1 MRYFGAGSF
10 MNKKRIS
17 IFGATG
23 SIGQNTLDL
32 IARDRQSYEVVV
44 LSAGSNI
51 DLLIKAALEF
61 EPQAVVAATNDQFDE
76 LKTALCD
83 TQIEVA
89 TGRTALLEG
98 ASRKC
103 DLAFSAI
110 VGAAGLEPG
119 LIALENGADL
129 ALANKESMV
138 AAGSL
143 VKQKAVENKCSLIP
157 VDSEHSA
164 IFQALRGE
172 NVYTIE
178 RVILTASGG
187 AFRDWTLDEIAQA
200 TPEQASTHHNW
211 NMGQRITI
219 DSASMFNKALE
230 VIEAKELFSLSTE
243 QIEVLVHPQSYVH
256 AIVGFCDG
264 GMMAHLGPPDMRH
277 AIGYALSY
285 PNRKTLPLEKLDFAK
300 IGSLTFM
307 EPDKERFPAIG
318 LAYEVMSLGG
328 ISGAV
333 FNAAKETALDGFLS
347 KQIGFLE
354 MCPIVEKTIAK
365 LCYLENSHKLE
376 ASLINIL
383 DIDKMARNFAAELIR
398 MQRS

>member
-1 MRYFGAGSF
+1 ML
-10 MNKKRIS
+10 
-17 IFGATG
+17 T
-23 SIGQNTLDL
+23 
-32 IARDRQSYEVVV
+32 
-44 LSAGSNI
+44 AGSNI
-51 DLLIKAALEF
+51 DLLVKAALEF
-61 EPQAVVAATNDQFDE
+61 EPQAVVAATNDQFNE
-76 LKTALCD
+76 LKTALRD
-83 TQIEVA
+83 TQIEVG
-89 TGRTALLEG
+89 TGRTALLES
-98 ASRKC
+98 ATRKC

-119 LIALENGADL
+119 LIAIENGADL

-143 VKQKAVENKCSLIP
+143 VKQKAIENKCTLIP

-164 IFQALRGE
+164 IFQALKGE
-172 NVYTIE
+172 NVNTIE

-200 TPEQASTHHNW
+200 TPEQASTHPNW

-365 LCYLENSHKLE
+365 LCHIENSHKLE

-383 DIDKMARNFAAELIR
+383 DIDKMARNVAAELIR
-398 MQRS
+398 TQRS

>member
-1 MRYFGAGSF
+1 

-44 LSAGSNI
+44 LTAGSNI
-51 DLLIKAALEF
+51 DLLVKAALEF
-61 EPQAVVAATNDQFDE
+61 QPQAVVAATNDQFNV

-83 TQIEVA
+83 TQIEVG
-89 TGRTALLEG
+89 TGRTALLES
-98 ASRKC
+98 ATRNC

-143 VKQKAVENKCSLIP
+143 VKQKAKENKCSLIP

-164 IFQALRGE
+164 IFQALKGE
-172 NVYTIE
+172 NVNTIE

-200 TPEQASTHHNW
+200 TPEQASTHPNW

-230 VIEAKELFSLSTE
+230 VIEAKELFLLSTD

-365 LCYLENSHKLE
+365 LCHIENSHKLE

-383 DIDKMARNFAAELIR
+383 DIDKMARDVAAELTR

>member
-1 MRYFGAGSF
+1 

-44 LSAGSNI
+44 LTAGSNI
-51 DLLIKAALEF
+51 DLLVKAALEF
-61 EPQAVVAATNDQFDE
+61 EPQAVVAATNDQFNE
-76 LKTALCD
+76 LKTALRD
-83 TQIEVA
+83 TQIEVG
-89 TGRTALLEG
+89 TGRTALLES
-98 ASRKC
+98 ATRKC

-143 VKQKAVENKCSLIP
+143 VKQKAIENKCTLIP

-164 IFQALRGE
+164 IFQALKGE
-172 NVYTIE
+172 NVNTIE

-200 TPEQASTHHNW
+200 TPEQASTHPNW

-365 LCYLENSHKLE
+365 LCHIENSHKLE

-383 DIDKMARNFAAELIR
+383 DIDKMARNVAAELIR
-398 MQRS
+398 TQRS

>member
-1 MRYFGAGSF
+1 

-51 DLLIKAALEF
+51 NLLVKAALEF
-61 EPQAVVAATNDQFDE
+61 EPQAVVAATNDQFSE
-76 LKTALCD
+76 LKTALSD
-83 TQIEVA
+83 TQIEVG
-89 TGRTALLEG
+89 TGRTALLES

-143 VKQKAVENKCSLIP
+143 VKQTAIENKCSLIP

-164 IFQALRGE
+164 IFQALKGE
-172 NVYTIE
+172 NVNTIE

-187 AFRDWTLDEIAQA
+187 AFRDWTLDEIAKA
-200 TPEQASTHHNW
+200 TPEQASTHPNW

-365 LCYLENSHKLE
+365 LCLIENSHKLE

-383 DIDKMARNFAAELIR
+383 DIDKMARNVADELIR
-398 MQRS
+398 TQRS

>member
-1 MRYFGAGSF
+1 

-44 LSAGSNI
+44 LTAGSNI
-51 DLLIKAALEF
+51 DLLVKAALEF
-61 EPQAVVAATNDQFDE
+61 QPQAVVAATNDQFNV
-76 LKTALCD
+76 LKTALSD
-83 TQIEVA
+83 TQIEVG
-89 TGRTALLEG
+89 TGRAALLES
-98 ASRKC
+98 ATRNC

-143 VKQKAVENKCSLIP
+143 VKQKAKENKCILIP

-164 IFQALRGE
+164 IFQALKGE
-172 NVYTIE
+172 NVNTIE

-200 TPEQASTHHNW
+200 TPEQASTHPNW

-230 VIEAKELFSLSTE
+230 VIEAKELFSLSAD

-256 AIVGFCDG
+256 ALVGFCDG
-264 GMMAHLGPPDMRH
+264 GMIAHLGPPDMRH

-354 MCPIVEKTIAK
+354 MCPIVEKTIVK
-365 LCYLENSHKLE
+365 LCHIENSHKLE

-383 DIDKMARNFAAELIR
+383 DIDKMARNVAAELTR

>member
-1 MRYFGAGSF
+1 MT
-10 MNKKRIS
+10 KKRIS

-44 LSAGSNI
+44 LTAGSNI
-51 DLLIKAALEF
+51 DLLVKAALEF
-61 EPQAVVAATNDQFDE
+61 QPQAVVAATNDQFNV
-76 LKTALCD
+76 LKTALSD
-83 TQIEVA
+83 TQIEVG
-89 TGRTALLEG
+89 TGRTALLES
-98 ASRKC
+98 ATRNC

-143 VKQKAVENKCSLIP
+143 VKQKAKENKCSLIP

-164 IFQALRGE
+164 IFQALKGE
-172 NVYTIE
+172 NVNTIE

-200 TPEQASTHHNW
+200 TPEQASTHPNW

-230 VIEAKELFSLSTE
+230 VIEAKELFLLSTD

-354 MCPIVEKTIAK
+354 MCPIVEKTIVK
-365 LCYLENSHKLE
+365 LCHKENSHKLE

-383 DIDKMARNFAAELIR
+383 DIDKMARNVAAELTR

>member
-1 MRYFGAGSF
+1 

-44 LSAGSNI
+44 LTAGSNI
-51 DLLIKAALEF
+51 DLLVKAALEF
-61 EPQAVVAATNDQFDE
+61 QPQAVVAATNDQFNV
-76 LKTALCD
+76 LKTALSD
-83 TQIEVA
+83 TQIEVG
-89 TGRTALLEG
+89 TGRTALLES
-98 ASRKC
+98 ATRNC

-143 VKQKAVENKCSLIP
+143 VKQKAKENKCSLIP

-164 IFQALRGE
+164 IFQALKGE
-172 NVYTIE
+172 NVSTIE

-200 TPEQASTHHNW
+200 TPEQASTHPNW

-230 VIEAKELFSLSTE
+230 VIEAKELFSLSTD

-365 LCYLENSHKLE
+365 LCHIENSHKLE

-383 DIDKMARNFAAELIR
+383 DLDKMARNVAAELTR

>member
-1 MRYFGAGSF
+1 

-44 LSAGSNI
+44 LTAGSNI
-51 DLLIKAALEF
+51 DLLVKAALEF
-61 EPQAVVAATNDQFDE
+61 EPQAVVAATNDQFNV
-76 LKTALCD
+76 LKTALSD
-83 TQIEVA
+83 TQIEVG
-89 TGRTALLEG
+89 TGRTALLES
-98 ASRKC
+98 ATRNC

-143 VKQKAVENKCSLIP
+143 VKQKAKENKCSLIP

-164 IFQALRGE
+164 IFQALKGE
-172 NVYTIE
+172 NVNTIE

-200 TPEQASTHHNW
+200 TPEQASTHPNW

-230 VIEAKELFSLSTE
+230 VIEAKELFSLSTD

-365 LCYLENSHKLE
+365 LCHIENSHKLE

-383 DIDKMARNFAAELIR
+383 DIDKMARDVAAELTR

>member
-1 MRYFGAGSF
+1 

-44 LSAGSNI
+44 LTAGSNI
-51 DLLIKAALEF
+51 DLLVKAALEF
-61 EPQAVVAATNDQFDE
+61 EPQAVVAATNDQFNE
-76 LKTALCD
+76 LKTALRD
-83 TQIEVA
+83 TQIEVG
-89 TGRTALLEG
+89 TGRTALLES
-98 ASRKC
+98 ATRKC

-119 LIALENGADL
+119 LIAIENGADL

-143 VKQKAVENKCSLIP
+143 VKQKAIENKCTLIP

-164 IFQALRGE
+164 IFQALKGE
-172 NVYTIE
+172 NVNTIE

-200 TPEQASTHHNW
+200 TPEQASTHPNW

-318 LAYEVMSLGG
+318 LAYEIMSLGG

-365 LCYLENSHKLE
+365 LCHLENSHKLE

-383 DIDKMARNFAAELIR
+383 DIDKMARNVAAELIR
-398 MQRS
+398 TQRS

>member
-1 MRYFGAGSF
+1 

-51 DLLIKAALEF
+51 DLLVKAALEF
-61 EPQAVVAATNDQFDE
+61 EPQAVVAATNDQFTE
-76 LKTALCD
+76 LKTALSD
-83 TQIEVA
+83 TQIEVG
-89 TGRTALLEG
+89 TGRTALLES
-98 ASRKC
+98 ASRNC

-119 LIALENGADL
+119 LIALENGADV

-143 VKQKAVENKCSLIP
+143 VKQKATENKCSLIP

-164 IFQALRGE
+164 IFQALQGE
-172 NVYTIE
+172 KVNTIE

-200 TPEQASTHHNW
+200 TPEQASTHPNW

-230 VIEAKELFSLSTE
+230 VIEAKELFLLSTE

-354 MCPIVEKTIAK
+354 MCPIVEKTIVK
-365 LCYLENSHKLE
+365 LCHVENAHKSE
-376 ASLINIL
+376 VSLTNIL
-383 DIDKMARNFAAELIR
+383 DIDKMARNVAAELIR

>member
-1 MRYFGAGSF
+1 

-44 LSAGSNI
+44 LTAGSNI
-51 DLLIKAALEF
+51 DLLVKAALEF
-61 EPQAVVAATNDQFDE
+61 EPQAVVAATNDQFNE
-76 LKTALCD
+76 LKTALRD
-83 TQIEVA
+83 TQIEVG
-89 TGRTALLEG
+89 TGRTALLES
-98 ASRKC
+98 ATRKC

-119 LIALENGADL
+119 LIAIENGADL

-143 VKQKAVENKCSLIP
+143 VKQKAIENKCTLIP

-164 IFQALRGE
+164 IFQALKGE
-172 NVYTIE
+172 NVNTIE

-200 TPEQASTHHNW
+200 TPEQASTHPNW

-230 VIEAKELFSLSTE
+230 VIEAKSF
-243 QIEVLVHPQSYVH
+243 
-256 AIVGFCDG
+256 F
-264 GMMAHLGPPDMRH
+264 HL
-277 AIGYALSY
+277 AL
-285 PNRKTLPLEKLDFAK
+285 NKLK
-300 IGSLTFM
+300 
-307 EPDKERFPAIG
+307 
-318 LAYEVMSLGG
+318 
-328 ISGAV
+328 
-333 FNAAKETALDGFLS
+333 FLYIHS
-347 KQIGFLE
+347 P
-354 MCPIVEKTIAK
+354 MCT
-365 LCYLENSHKLE
+365 
-376 ASLINIL
+376 
-383 DIDKMARNFAAELIR
+383 
-398 MQRS
+398 Q

>member
-1 MRYFGAGSF
+1 

-44 LSAGSNI
+44 LTAGSNI
-51 DLLIKAALEF
+51 DLLVKAALEF
-61 EPQAVVAATNDQFDE
+61 EPQAVVAATNDQFQE
-76 LKTALCD
+76 LKTALSD
-83 TQIEVA
+83 TQIEVS
-89 TGRTALLEG
+89 TGRKALLES

-138 AAGSL
+138 AAGTL
-143 VKQKAVENKCSLIP
+143 VKRKAIENNSSLIP

-164 IFQALRGE
+164 IFQALKGE
-172 NVYTIE
+172 NVNTIE

-200 TPEQASTHHNW
+200 TPEQASTHPNW

-264 GMMAHLGPPDMRH
+264 GMMAHIGPPDMRH

-285 PNRKTLPLEKLDFAK
+285 PNRRTLPLEKLDFAK

-354 MCPIVEKTIAK
+354 MCPIVEKTIVK
-365 LCYLENSHKLE
+365 LCHKENSHKLE

-383 DIDKMARNFAAELIR
+383 DIDEMARSVAAELIR
-398 MQRS
+398 TYRS

>member
-1 MRYFGAGSF
+1 

-44 LSAGSNI
+44 LTAGSNI
-51 DLLIKAALEF
+51 DLLVKAALEF
-61 EPQAVVAATNDQFDE
+61 EPQAVVAATNDQFNE
-76 LKTALCD
+76 LKTALRD
-83 TQIEVA
+83 TQIEVG
-89 TGRTALLEG
+89 TGRTALLES
-98 ASRKC
+98 ATRKC

-143 VKQKAVENKCSLIP
+143 VKQKAIENKCTLIP

-164 IFQALRGE
+164 IFQALKGE
-172 NVYTIE
+172 NVNTIE

-187 AFRDWTLDEIAQA
+187 AFRDWTIDEIAQA
-200 TPEQASTHHNW
+200 TPEQASTHPNW

-307 EPDKERFPAIG
+307 EPDNERFPAIG

-365 LCYLENSHKLE
+365 LCHIENSHKLE

-383 DIDKMARNFAAELIR
+383 DIDKMARNVAAELIR
-398 MQRS
+398 TQRS

>member
-1 MRYFGAGSF
+1 MT
-10 MNKKRIS
+10 KKRIS

-44 LSAGSNI
+44 LTAGSNI
-51 DLLIKAALEF
+51 DLLVKAALEF
-61 EPQAVVAATNDQFDE
+61 QPQAVVAATNDQFNV
-76 LKTALCD
+76 LKTALSD
-83 TQIEVA
+83 TQIEVG
-89 TGRTALLEG
+89 TGRTALLES
-98 ASRKC
+98 ATRNC

-143 VKQKAVENKCSLIP
+143 VKQKAKENKCILIP

-164 IFQALRGE
+164 IFQALKGE
-172 NVYTIE
+172 NVNTIE

-200 TPEQASTHHNW
+200 TPEQASTHPNW

-230 VIEAKELFSLSTE
+230 VIEAKELFSLSTD

-354 MCPIVEKTIAK
+354 MCPIVEKTIVK
-365 LCYLENSHKLE
+365 LCHIENSHKLE

-383 DIDKMARNFAAELIR
+383 DIDKMARNVAAELTR

>member
-1 MRYFGAGSF
+1 

-44 LSAGSNI
+44 LTAGSNI
-51 DLLIKAALEF
+51 DLLVKAALEF
-61 EPQAVVAATNDQFDE
+61 EPQAVVAATNDQFNE
-76 LKTALCD
+76 LKTALRD
-83 TQIEVA
+83 TQIEVG
-89 TGRTALLEG
+89 TGRTALLES
-98 ASRKC
+98 ATRKC

-143 VKQKAVENKCSLIP
+143 VKQKAIENKCTLIP

-164 IFQALRGE
+164 IFQALKGE
-172 NVYTIE
+172 NVNTIE

-200 TPEQASTHHNW
+200 TPEQASTHPNW

-318 LAYEVMSLGG
+318 LAYEVISLGG

-365 LCYLENSHKLE
+365 LCHIENSHKLE

-383 DIDKMARNFAAELIR
+383 DIDKMARNVAAELIR
-398 MQRS
+398 TQRS

>member
-1 MRYFGAGSF
+1 

-44 LSAGSNI
+44 LTAGSNI
-51 DLLIKAALEF
+51 DLLVKAALEF
-61 EPQAVVAATNDQFDE
+61 EPQAVVAATNDQFNE
-76 LKTALCD
+76 LKTALRD
-83 TQIEVA
+83 TQIEVG
-89 TGRTALLEG
+89 TGRTALLES
-98 ASRKC
+98 ATRKC

-119 LIALENGADL
+119 LIAIENGADL

-143 VKQKAVENKCSLIP
+143 VKQKAIENKCTLIP

-164 IFQALRGE
+164 IFQALKGE
-172 NVYTIE
+172 NVNTIE

-187 AFRDWTLDEIAQA
+187 AFRDWTIDEIAQA
-200 TPEQASTHHNW
+200 TPEQASTHPNW

-307 EPDKERFPAIG
+307 EPDNERFPAIG

-365 LCYLENSHKLE
+365 LCHIENSHKLE

-383 DIDKMARNFAAELIR
+383 DIDKMARNVAAELIR
-398 MQRS
+398 TQRS

>member
-1 MRYFGAGSF
+1 

-44 LSAGSNI
+44 LTAGSNI
-51 DLLIKAALEF
+51 DLLVKAALEF
-61 EPQAVVAATNDQFDE
+61 EPQAVVAATNDQFNE
-76 LKTALCD
+76 LKTALRD
-83 TQIEVA
+83 TQIEVG
-89 TGRTALLEG
+89 TGRTALLES
-98 ASRKC
+98 ATRKC

-143 VKQKAVENKCSLIP
+143 VKQKAKENKCSLIP

-164 IFQALRGE
+164 IFQALKGE
-172 NVYTIE
+172 NVNTIE

-200 TPEQASTHHNW
+200 TPEQASTHPNW

-230 VIEAKELFSLSTE
+230 VIEAKELFSLSSE

-264 GMMAHLGPPDMRH
+264 GLMAHLGPPDMRH
-277 AIGYALSY
+277 AIGYALNY
-285 PNRKTLPLEKLDFAK
+285 PNRQTLPLEKLDFAK

-365 LCYLENSHKLE
+365 LCHVENSHKLE

-383 DIDKMARNFAAELIR
+383 DIDKMARDVAAELTR

>member
-1 MRYFGAGSF
+1 

-44 LSAGSNI
+44 LTAGSNI
-51 DLLIKAALEF
+51 DLLVKAALEF
-61 EPQAVVAATNDQFDE
+61 EPQAVVAATNDQFNE
-76 LKTALCD
+76 LKTALRD
-83 TQIEVA
+83 TQIEVG
-89 TGRTALLEG
+89 TGRTALLES
-98 ASRKC
+98 ATRKC

-119 LIALENGADL
+119 LIAIENGADI

-143 VKQKAVENKCSLIP
+143 VKQKAIENKCTLIP

-164 IFQALRGE
+164 IFQALKGE
-172 NVYTIE
+172 NVNTIE

-200 TPEQASTHHNW
+200 TPEQASTHPNW

-307 EPDKERFPAIG
+307 EPDNERFPAIG

-365 LCYLENSHKLE
+365 LCHIENSHKLE

-383 DIDKMARNFAAELIR
+383 DIDKMARNVAAELIR
-398 MQRS
+398 TQRS

>member
-1 MRYFGAGSF
+1 

-44 LSAGSNI
+44 LTAGSNI
-51 DLLIKAALEF
+51 DLLVKAALEF
-61 EPQAVVAATNDQFDE
+61 EPQAVVAATNDQFNE
-76 LKTALCD
+76 LKTALRD
-83 TQIEVA
+83 TQIEVG
-89 TGRTALLEG
+89 TGRTALLES
-98 ASRKC
+98 ATRKC

-119 LIALENGADL
+119 LIAIENGADL

-143 VKQKAVENKCSLIP
+143 VKQKAIENKCTLIP

-164 IFQALRGE
+164 IFQALKGE
-172 NVYTIE
+172 NVNTIE

-200 TPEQASTHHNW
+200 TPEQASTHPNW

-365 LCYLENSHKLE
+365 LCHIENSHKLE

-383 DIDKMARNFAAELIR
+383 DIDKMARNVAAELIR
-398 MQRS
+398 TRRS

>member
-1 MRYFGAGSF
+1 

-44 LSAGSNI
+44 LTAGSNI
-51 DLLIKAALEF
+51 DLLVKAALEF
-61 EPQAVVAATNDQFDE
+61 QPQAVVAATNDQFNV
-76 LKTALCD
+76 LKTALSD
-83 TQIEVA
+83 TQIEVG
-89 TGRTALLEG
+89 TGRAALLES
-98 ASRKC
+98 ATRNC

-143 VKQKAVENKCSLIP
+143 VKQKAKENKCILIP

-164 IFQALRGE
+164 IFQALKGE
-172 NVYTIE
+172 NVNTIE

-200 TPEQASTHHNW
+200 TPEQASTHPNW

-230 VIEAKELFSLSTE
+230 VIEAKELFLLSTD

-256 AIVGFCDG
+256 ALVGFCDG

-354 MCPIVEKTIAK
+354 MCPIVEKTIVK
-365 LCYLENSHKLE
+365 LCHIENSHKLE

-383 DIDKMARNFAAELIR
+383 DIDKMARNVAAELTR

>member
-1 MRYFGAGSF
+1 

-23 SIGQNTLDL
+23 SIGQNILDL

-44 LSAGSNI
+44 LTAGSNI
-51 DLLIKAALEF
+51 DLLVKAALEF
-61 EPQAVVAATNDQFDE
+61 EPQAVVAATNDQLNE
-76 LKTALCD
+76 LKTALSD
-83 TQIEVA
+83 TQIEVG
-89 TGRTALLEG
+89 TGRTALLES
-98 ASRKC
+98 ASRRC

-138 AAGSL
+138 AAGTL
-143 VKQKAVENKCSLIP
+143 VKRKAKENNSSLIP

-164 IFQALRGE
+164 IFQALKGE
-172 NVYTIE
+172 NVNTIE

-187 AFRDWTLDEIAQA
+187 AFLDWTLDEIAQA
-200 TPEQASTHHNW
+200 TPEQASTHPNW

-354 MCPIVEKTIAK
+354 MCPIVEKTIVK
-365 LCYLENSHKLE
+365 LCHKENSHKLE

-383 DIDKMARNFAAELIR
+383 DIDKMARSVAAELIR
-398 MQRS
+398 TRRS

>member
-1 MRYFGAGSF
+1 MK
-10 MNKKRIS
+10 KKRIS

-23 SIGQNTLDL
+23 SIGQNTLDV

-61 EPQAVVAATNDQFDE
+61 EPQFVVAATNHQFDK
-76 LKTALCD
+76 LRTALSN
-83 TQIEVA
+83 TQIEVG
-89 TGRTALLEG
+89 TGRSALLES

-143 VKQKAVENKCSLIP
+143 VKQKAIESKCNLIP

-164 IFQALRGE
+164 IFQALQGE
-172 NVYTIE
+172 NVNAIE

-187 AFRDWTLDEIAQA
+187 AFRDWPLDKIAQA
-200 TPEQASTHHNW
+200 TPEQASTHPNW

-230 VIEAKELFSLSTE
+230 IIEAKELFSLSSE

-277 AIGYALSY
+277 AIGYALNY
-285 PNRKTLPLEKLDFAK
+285 PNRKTLQLENLDFAK

-307 EPDKERFPAIG
+307 APDKERFPAIG

-333 FNAAKETALDGFLS
+333 FNAAKETTLDGFLS

-354 MCPIVEKTIAK
+354 MCPIVEKTIVK
-365 LCYLENSHKLE
+365 LCHVENCHKLE
-376 ASLINIL
+376 ANLINIL
-383 DIDKMARNFAAELIR
+383 DIDKMARNIAAELIR

>member
-1 MRYFGAGSF
+1 

-44 LSAGSNI
+44 LTAGSNI
-51 DLLIKAALEF
+51 DLLVKAALEF
-61 EPQAVVAATNDQFDE
+61 QPQAVVAATNDQFNV
-76 LKTALCD
+76 LKTALND
-83 TQIEVA
+83 TQIEVG
-89 TGRTALLEG
+89 TGRTALLES
-98 ASRKC
+98 AARNC

-143 VKQKAVENKCSLIP
+143 VKQKAKENKCSLIP

-164 IFQALRGE
+164 IFQALKGE
-172 NVYTIE
+172 NVNTIE

-200 TPEQASTHHNW
+200 TPEQASTHPNW

-230 VIEAKELFSLSTE
+230 VIEAKELFLLSTD

-307 EPDKERFPAIG
+307 DPDKERFPAIG

-365 LCYLENSHKLE
+365 LCHIENSHKLE

-383 DIDKMARNFAAELIR
+383 DIDKMARNVAAELTR

>member
-1 MRYFGAGSF
+1 

-44 LSAGSNI
+44 LTAGSNI
-51 DLLIKAALEF
+51 DLLVKAALEF
-61 EPQAVVAATNDQFDE
+61 QPQAVVAATNDQFNV
-76 LKTALCD
+76 LKTALND
-83 TQIEVA
+83 TQIEVG
-89 TGRTALLEG
+89 TGRTALLES
-98 ASRKC
+98 ATRNC

-143 VKQKAVENKCSLIP
+143 VKQKAKENKCSLIP

-164 IFQALRGE
+164 IFQALKGE
-172 NVYTIE
+172 NVNTIE

-200 TPEQASTHHNW
+200 TPEQASTHPNW

-230 VIEAKELFSLSTE
+230 VIEAKELFLLSTD

-354 MCPIVEKTIAK
+354 MCPIVEKTIVK
-365 LCYLENSHKLE
+365 LCHKENSHKLE

-383 DIDKMARNFAAELIR
+383 DIDKMARDVAAELTR

>member
-1 MRYFGAGSF
+1 

-44 LSAGSNI
+44 LTAGSNI
-51 DLLIKAALEF
+51 DLLVKAALEF
-61 EPQAVVAATNDQFDE
+61 QPQAVVAATNDQFNV
-76 LKTALCD
+76 LKTALSD
-83 TQIEVA
+83 TQIEVG
-89 TGRTALLEG
+89 TGRTALLES
-98 ASRKC
+98 ATRNC

-143 VKQKAVENKCSLIP
+143 VKQKAKENKCSLIP

-164 IFQALRGE
+164 IFQALKGE
-172 NVYTIE
+172 NANTIE

-200 TPEQASTHHNW
+200 TPEQASTHPNW

-230 VIEAKELFSLSTE
+230 VIEAKELFLLSTD

-354 MCPIVEKTIAK
+354 MCPIVEKTLAK
-365 LCYLENSHKLE
+365 LCHIENSHKLE

-383 DIDKMARNFAAELIR
+383 DIDKMARNVAAELTRI
-398 MQRS
+398 QRS

>member
-1 MRYFGAGSF
+1 MT
-10 MNKKRIS
+10 KKRIS

-44 LSAGSNI
+44 LTAGSNI
-51 DLLIKAALEF
+51 DLLVKAALEF
-61 EPQAVVAATNDQFDE
+61 QPQAVVAATNDQFNV
-76 LKTALCD
+76 LKTALSD
-83 TQIEVA
+83 TQIEVG
-89 TGRTALLEG
+89 TGRTALLES
-98 ASRKC
+98 ATRNC

-143 VKQKAVENKCSLIP
+143 VKQKAKENKCSLIP

-164 IFQALRGE
+164 IFQALKGE
-172 NVYTIE
+172 NVNTIE

-200 TPEQASTHHNW
+200 TPEQASTHPNW

-230 VIEAKELFSLSTE
+230 VIEAKELFLLSTD

-354 MCPIVEKTIAK
+354 MCPIVEKTLAK
-365 LCYLENSHKLE
+365 LCHIENSHKLE

-383 DIDKMARNFAAELIR
+383 DIDKMARNVAAELTR

>member
-1 MRYFGAGSF
+1 

-23 SIGQNTLDL
+23 SVGQNTLDL
-32 IARDRQSYEVVV
+32 ISRDRESYEIVV
-44 LSAGSNI
+44 LTAGSNI

-61 EPQAVVAATNDQFDE
+61 KPQAIVAATNDQFKE
-76 LKTALCD
+76 LKNALSN
-83 TQIEVA
+83 TEINIG
-89 TGRTALLEG
+89 TGRAALLES

-119 LIALENGADL
+119 LIALENGANL

-138 AAGSL
+138 AAGDL
-143 VKQKAVENKCSLIP
+143 VKKSAFKNNCKLIR
-157 VDSEHSA
+157 VDSEHSG
-164 IFQALRGE
+164 IFQALHGE
-172 NVYTIE
+172 NVNSIE

-187 AFRDWTLDEIAQA
+187 AFRDWTIEEIAKA
-200 TPEQASTHHNW
+200 TPEQASTHPNW

-230 VIEAKELFSLSTE
+230 VIEAKELFNLTAK
-243 QIEVLVHPQSYVH
+243 QIEVLVHPQSLVH

-264 GMMAHLGPPDMRH
+264 GMLAHLGPPDMRH
-277 AIGYALSY
+277 AIGYALNY
-285 PNRKTLPLEKLDFAK
+285 PNRKTLPLEKLDFTK
-300 IGSLTFM
+300 SSPLTFL
-307 EPDKERFPAIG
+307 EPDKERFPAIS
-318 LAYEVMSLGG
+318 LAYDVMALGG

-333 FNAAKETALDGFLS
+333 FNAAKETALDGFLA

-354 MCPIVEKTIAK
+354 MSIIVEKTITEICHLK
-365 LCYLENSHKLE
+365 NCHKTEICL
-376 ASLINIL
+376 SNIL
-383 DIDKMARNFAAELIR
+383 DIDSLSRNFAAELIQ
-398 MQRS
+398 MQGS

>member
-1 MRYFGAGSF
+1 

-44 LSAGSNI
+44 LTAGSNI
-51 DLLIKAALEF
+51 DLLVKAALQF
-61 EPQAVVAATNDQFDE
+61 EPQAVVAATNDQFNE
-76 LKTALCD
+76 LKTALSD
-83 TQIEVA
+83 TQIEVG
-89 TGRTALLEG
+89 TGRTALLES

-119 LIALENGADL
+119 LIALENGADV

-143 VKQKAVENKCSLIP
+143 VKQKATENKCSLIP

-164 IFQALRGE
+164 IFQALQGE
-172 NVYTIE
+172 KVNTIE

-200 TPEQASTHHNW
+200 TPEQASTHPNW

-285 PNRKTLPLEKLDFAK
+285 PNRRTLPLEKLDFAK

-365 LCYLENSHKLE
+365 LCHIENSHKLE

-383 DIDKMARNFAAELIR
+383 DIDKMARSVAAELIR
-398 MQRS
+398 TQRS

>member
-1 MRYFGAGSF
+1 

-44 LSAGSNI
+44 LTAGSNI
-51 DLLIKAALEF
+51 DLLVKAALEF
-61 EPQAVVAATNDQFDE
+61 QPQAVVAATNDQFNV
-76 LKTALCD
+76 LKTALSD
-83 TQIEVA
+83 TQIEVG
-89 TGRTALLEG
+89 TGRTALLES
-98 ASRKC
+98 ATRNC

-143 VKQKAVENKCSLIP
+143 VKQKAKENKCSLIP

-164 IFQALRGE
+164 IFQALKGE
-172 NVYTIE
+172 KVNTIE

-200 TPEQASTHHNW
+200 TPEQASTHPNW

-230 VIEAKELFSLSTE
+230 VIEAKELFSLSAD

-256 AIVGFCDG
+256 ALVGFCDG
-264 GMMAHLGPPDMRH
+264 GMIAHLGPPDMRH

-354 MCPIVEKTIAK
+354 MCPIVERTIVK
-365 LCYLENSHKLE
+365 LCHIENSHKLE

-383 DIDKMARNFAAELIR
+383 DIDKMARNVAAELTR

>member
-1 MRYFGAGSF
+1 

-44 LSAGSNI
+44 LTAGSNI
-51 DLLIKAALEF
+51 DLLVKAALEF
-61 EPQAVVAATNDQFDE
+61 QPQAVVAATNDQFNV
-76 LKTALCD
+76 LKTALSD
-83 TQIEVA
+83 TQIEVG
-89 TGRTALLEG
+89 TGRTALLES
-98 ASRKC
+98 ATRNC

-143 VKQKAVENKCSLIP
+143 VKQKAKENKCSLIP

-164 IFQALRGE
+164 IFQALKGE
-172 NVYTIE
+172 NVNTIE

-200 TPEQASTHHNW
+200 TPEQASTHPNW

-230 VIEAKELFSLSTE
+230 VIEAKELFLLSTD

-354 MCPIVEKTIAK
+354 MCPIVEKTVAK
-365 LCYLENSHKLE
+365 LCHLENSHKLE

-383 DIDKMARNFAAELIR
+383 DIDKMARDVAAELTR

>member
-1 MRYFGAGSF
+1 

-44 LSAGSNI
+44 LTAGSNI
-51 DLLIKAALEF
+51 DLLVKAALEF
-61 EPQAVVAATNDQFDE
+61 EPQAVVAATNDQFNE
-76 LKTALCD
+76 LKTALRD
-83 TQIEVA
+83 TQIEVG
-89 TGRTALLEG
+89 TGRTALLES
-98 ASRKC
+98 ATRKC

-119 LIALENGADL
+119 LIAIENGADL

-143 VKQKAVENKCSLIP
+143 VKQKAIDNKCTLIP

-164 IFQALRGE
+164 IFQALKGE
-172 NVYTIE
+172 NVNTIE

-200 TPEQASTHHNW
+200 TPEQASTHPNW

-365 LCYLENSHKLE
+365 LCHIENSHKLE

-383 DIDKMARNFAAELIR
+383 DIDKMARNVAAELIR
-398 MQRS
+398 TQRS

>member
-1 MRYFGAGSF
+1 

-44 LSAGSNI
+44 LTAGSNI
-51 DLLIKAALEF
+51 DLLVKAALEF
-61 EPQAVVAATNDQFDE
+61 EPQAVVAATNDQFNE
-76 LKTALCD
+76 LKTALSD
-83 TQIEVA
+83 TQIEVG
-89 TGRTALLEG
+89 TGRTALLES
-98 ASRKC
+98 ATRKC
-103 DLAFSAI
+103 DLVFSAI

-143 VKQKAVENKCSLIP
+143 VKQKAIENNCSLIP

-164 IFQALRGE
+164 IFQALKGE
-172 NVYTIE
+172 NVNTIE

-200 TPEQASTHHNW
+200 TPEQASTHPNW

-264 GMMAHLGPPDMRH
+264 GMMAHMGPPDMRH

-307 EPDKERFPAIG
+307 EPDNERFPAIG

-365 LCYLENSHKLE
+365 LCHIENSHKLE

-383 DIDKMARNFAAELIR
+383 DIDKMARNVAAELIR
-398 MQRS
+398 TQRS

>member
-1 MRYFGAGSF
+1 

-44 LSAGSNI
+44 LTAGSNI
-51 DLLIKAALEF
+51 DLLVKAALEF
-61 EPQAVVAATNDQFDE
+61 EPQAVVAATNDQFNE
-76 LKTALCD
+76 LKTALRD
-83 TQIEVA
+83 TQIEVG
-89 TGRTALLEG
+89 TGRTALLES
-98 ASRKC
+98 ATRKC

-119 LIALENGADL
+119 LIAIENGADL

-143 VKQKAVENKCSLIP
+143 VKQKAIENKCTLIP

-164 IFQALRGE
+164 IFQALKGE
-172 NVYTIE
+172 NVNTIE

-200 TPEQASTHHNW
+200 TPEQASTHPNW

-365 LCYLENSHKLE
+365 LCHIENSHKLE

-383 DIDKMARNFAAELIR
+383 DIDKMARDVAAELTR

>member
-1 MRYFGAGSF
+1 

-44 LSAGSNI
+44 LTAGSNI
-51 DLLIKAALEF
+51 DLLVKAALEF
-61 EPQAVVAATNDQFDE
+61 EPQAVVAATNDQFNE
-76 LKTALCD
+76 LKTALRD
-83 TQIEVA
+83 TQIEVG
-89 TGRTALLEG
+89 TGRTALLES
-98 ASRKC
+98 ATRKC

-143 VKQKAVENKCSLIP
+143 VKQKAIENKCTLIP

-164 IFQALRGE
+164 IFQALKGE
-172 NVYTIE
+172 NVNTIE

-200 TPEQASTHHNW
+200 TPEQASTHPNW

-307 EPDKERFPAIG
+307 EPDNERFPAIG

-365 LCYLENSHKLE
+365 LCHIENSHKLE
-376 ASLINIL
+376 ASLTNIL
-383 DIDKMARNFAAELIR
+383 DIDKMARNVAAELIR
-398 MQRS
+398 TQRS

>member
-1 MRYFGAGSF
+1 

-44 LSAGSNI
+44 LTAGSNI
-51 DLLIKAALEF
+51 DLLVKAALEF
-61 EPQAVVAATNDQFDE
+61 QPQAVVAATNDQFNV
-76 LKTALCD
+76 LKTALSD
-83 TQIEVA
+83 TQIEVG
-89 TGRTALLEG
+89 TGRTALLES
-98 ASRKC
+98 ATRNC

-143 VKQKAVENKCSLIP
+143 VKQKAKENKCSLIP

-164 IFQALRGE
+164 IFQALKGE
-172 NVYTIE
+172 KVNTIE

-200 TPEQASTHHNW
+200 TPEQASTHPNW

-230 VIEAKELFSLSTE
+230 VIEAKELFLLSTD

-354 MCPIVEKTIAK
+354 MCPIVEKTIVK
-365 LCYLENSHKLE
+365 LCHIENSHKLE

-383 DIDKMARNFAAELIR
+383 DIDKMARNVAAELTR

>member
-1 MRYFGAGSF
+1 MT
-10 MNKKRIS
+10 KKRIS

-44 LSAGSNI
+44 LTAGSNI
-51 DLLIKAALEF
+51 DLLVKAALEF
-61 EPQAVVAATNDQFDE
+61 QPQAVVAATNDQFNV
-76 LKTALCD
+76 LKTALSD
-83 TQIEVA
+83 TQIEVG
-89 TGRTALLEG
+89 TGRTALLES
-98 ASRKC
+98 ATRNC

-143 VKQKAVENKCSLIP
+143 VKQKAKENKCSLIP

-164 IFQALRGE
+164 IFQALKGE
-172 NVYTIE
+172 NVNTIE

-200 TPEQASTHHNW
+200 TPEQASTHPNW

-230 VIEAKELFSLSTE
+230 VIEAKELFLLSTD

-365 LCYLENSHKLE
+365 LCHIENSHKLE

-383 DIDKMARNFAAELIR
+383 DTDKMARNVAAELIR

>member
-1 MRYFGAGSF
+1 

-44 LSAGSNI
+44 LTAGSNI
-51 DLLIKAALEF
+51 DLLVKAALEF
-61 EPQAVVAATNDQFDE
+61 EPQAVVAATNDQFNE
-76 LKTALCD
+76 LKTALRD
-83 TQIEVA
+83 TQIEVG
-89 TGRTALLEG
+89 TGRTALLES
-98 ASRKC
+98 ATRKC

-119 LIALENGADL
+119 LIAIENGADL

-143 VKQKAVENKCSLIP
+143 VKQKAIENKCTLIP

-164 IFQALRGE
+164 IFQALKGE
-172 NVYTIE
+172 NVNTIE

-187 AFRDWTLDEIAQA
+187 AFRNWTLDEIAQA
-200 TPEQASTHHNW
+200 TPEQASTHPNW

-365 LCYLENSHKLE
+365 LCHIENSHKLE

-383 DIDKMARNFAAELIR
+383 DIDKMARNVAAELIR
-398 MQRS
+398 TQRS

>member
-1 MRYFGAGSF
+1 

-23 SIGQNTLDL
+23 SVGQNTLDL
-32 IARDRQSYEVVV
+32 ISRDRESYEIVV
-44 LSAGSNI
+44 LTAGSNI

-61 EPQAVVAATNDQFDE
+61 KPQAIVAATNDQFKE
-76 LKTALCD
+76 LKNALSN
-83 TQIEVA
+83 TEINIG
-89 TGRTALLEG
+89 TGRAALLES

-119 LIALENGADL
+119 LIALENGANL

-138 AAGSL
+138 AAGDL
-143 VKQKAVENKCSLIP
+143 VKKTAFKNKCKLIP

-164 IFQALRGE
+164 IFQALHGE
-172 NVYTIE
+172 NVNSIE

-187 AFRDWTLDEIAQA
+187 AFRDWTIEEIAKA
-200 TPEQASTHHNW
+200 TPEQASTHPNW

-230 VIEAKELFSLSTE
+230 VIEAKELFNLTAK
-243 QIEVLVHPQSYVH
+243 QIEVLVHPQSLVH

-264 GMMAHLGPPDMRH
+264 GMLAHLGPPDMRH
-277 AIGYALSY
+277 AIGYALNY
-285 PNRKTLPLEKLDFAK
+285 PNRKTLPLEKLDFTK
-300 IGSLTFM
+300 SSPLTFL
-307 EPDKERFPAIG
+307 EPDKERFPAIS
-318 LAYEVMSLGG
+318 LAYDVMALGG

-333 FNAAKETALDGFLS
+333 FNAAKETALDGFLA

-354 MCPIVEKTIAK
+354 MSIIVEKTITEICHLK
-365 LCYLENSHKLE
+365 NCHKTEICL
-376 ASLINIL
+376 SNIL
-383 DIDKMARNFAAELIR
+383 DIDSLSRNFAAELIQ